1 MRKPRE
7 IVKGRE
13 SWSAAVCGVA
23 MSWTRLLDGIT
34 ATTRYRNAPP
44 LIPSSVRPPPAD
56 PLGELV
62 KQSIVAASSFFLVH
76 TAICNVTAISSVK
89 GCHLLLPLW
98 NLNMAFCLA
107 SVSGTPASERGG
119 ESQEACIQG
128 CPFLHATG
136 PKLPPRHEKPQGE
149 TPALPAPG
157 WSSQASE

>member
-1 MRKPRE
+1 MESHLIGTDLELSKIEGKRRRGPKRIRWLDGIINTRDMSVRKPRE

-62 KQSIVAASSFFLVH
+62 KQHSGGLIFLPCTH
-76 TAICNVTAISSVK
+76 GHLQCD
-89 GCHLLLPLW
+89 CHLFCQGVPSFAPTLESEYGLLPC
-98 NLNMAFCLA
+98 F
-107 SVSGTPASERGG
+107 S
-119 ESQEACIQG
+119 
-128 CPFLHATG
+128 
-136 PKLPPRHEKPQGE
+136 
-149 TPALPAPG
+149 
-157 WSSQASE
+157 